1 VLVDDPNTLLV
12 FSKRDK
18 VSRSRV
24 VVEPEECEVDANIN
38 DSPQ

>member
-18 VSRSRV
+18 VPRGRV
-24 VVEPEECEVDANIN
+24 IIEPEDNEVDANIN
-38 DSPQ
+38 DSP

>member
-1 VLVDDPNTLLV
+1 MLVDDPNSLLV
-12 FSKRDK
+12 FSKREK
-18 VSRSRV
+18 VPRGRV